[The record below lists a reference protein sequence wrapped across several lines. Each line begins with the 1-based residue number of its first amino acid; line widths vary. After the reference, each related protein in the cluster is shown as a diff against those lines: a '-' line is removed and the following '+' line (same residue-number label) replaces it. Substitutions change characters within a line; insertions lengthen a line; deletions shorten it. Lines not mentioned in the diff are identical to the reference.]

1 MGTAMQIR
9 KRKWLRGLL
18 VALGIAGILAVVLW
32 SHLFRKTPVHFAS
45 DEEHFKYASI
55 GLEEPIGMPYWLWL
69 VLPRIFPEK
78 LPGPGGYA
86 SLGMVWEEGQE
97 MPVGFTKTT
106 IGFPRVGVNCA
117 ACHTTSVRKSPG
129 DKPLLIPGGP
139 AHQFDIQAYQRF
151 LIACAKDPRFNADTI
166 LKEVAYLQK
175 FSPVEKALYR
185 YLIIPYTKKGLQE
198 QEELFAWMNLRPKWG
213 PGRTDM
219 NPFKLMVL
227 KLDDDRSVGNTD
239 MMAIWNERAHEG
251 FLRHTDG
258 LNPTVIEASY
268 SAALAAGATA
278 DSVDIPAVRRVNDW
292 LMDLPSPA
300 YPFPIDRALAAR
312 GRAVFSEACAAC
324 HEFGPSS
331 RLGKLVPLAEIGTDR
346 NRAEHWTKQAADEF
360 NRQFDTFDWGFDHF
374 QGSTGGYVALALDGI
389 WARAPYLHN
398 GSVPSLRDMLEPV
411 ENRPKTFYRGYDVF
425 DPRNV
430 GFVSDVPSRAGRQYF
445 EYDTTLPGNGNGG
458 HVFGTSLPAADKSA
472 LIEYLKTF

>member
-1 MGTAMQIR
+1 MSNAMQKTK
-9 KRKWLRGLL
+9 KRKWLRHLL
-18 VALGIAGILAVVLW
+18 IVLGVVGVLGFVLW
-32 SHLFRKTPVHFAS
+32 SHLFRREPVSFAS

-55 GLEEPIGMPYWLWL
+55 GLEEPIGMPYWIWL
-69 VLPRIFPEK
+69 VMPRMFPEK
-78 LPGPGGYA
+78 LPGPGYT
-86 SLGMVWEEGQE
+86 SLGMVWEEGKE
-97 MPVGFTKTT
+97 MPVGFSKTT

-117 ACHTTSVRKSPG
+117 ACHTTSVRKTPES
-129 DKPLLIPGGP
+129 KPILIPGGP

-151 LIACAKDPRFNADTI
+151 LIACAKDPRFNADEI
-166 LKEVAYLQK
+166 LKELQYVTK
-175 FSPVEKALYR
+175 FSIVEKALYR
-185 YLIIPYTKKGLQE
+185 YLIIPFTKKGLLEQE
-198 QEELFAWMNLRPKWG
+198 QLYAWMSLRPNWG

-278 DSVDIPAVRRVNDW
+278 KSINIAGVHRVNEW

-300 YPFPIDRALAAR
+300 YPFAIDSTVAAR
-312 GRAVFSEACAAC
+312 GRDVFTRECASC
-324 HEFGPSS
+324 HEIGQS
-331 RLGKLVPLAEIGTDR
+331 RVGKLIPLAEIGTDP
-346 NRAEHWTKQAADEF
+346 NRAQHWTKKAADEF
-360 NRQFDTFDWGFDHF
+360 NSQFDKFDWGFDHF
-374 QGSTGGYVALALDGI
+374 QGSTGGYVALALDGV

-411 ENRPKTFYRGYDVF
+411 ANRPKTFYRGYDVY
-425 DPRNV
+425 DPQKV
-430 GFVSDVPSRAGRQYF
+430 GFVSDVPAKAGRQF
-445 EYDTTLPGNGNGG
+445 FQYDTALPGNNNGG
-458 HVFGTSLPAADKSA
+458 HLHGTGLPAAEKSA